1 MSFLFVAYHF
11 NSMSGQSLNFPE
23 TILTI
28 NSNSSLSLPL
38 RFMDDE
44 IGLEQLE
51 VVRLEISAVS
61 STGDDCNIL
70 HIEPHKTT
78 IIYVEDDDSE
88 QHLAAWL

>member
-11 NSMSGQSLNFPE
+11 NNMSGQSLNFPE
-23 TILTI
+23 AILTI

-38 RFMDDE
+38 TLMDDE

-88 QHLAAWL
+88 QYLAAWL